1 MEFVKLIPINRI
13 CPCCGNG
20 NYMRIISG
28 KYVGEL
34 NVKCINCNSYYNYDE
49 LLKRDNG
56 KPLNGTGG
64 KTMDDLILRAAAID
78 ALTDTNLKRNVD
90 SLCDGDMNRT
100 RRAAQRVIAQL
111 PAVDAVPVIHAKWVE
126 ETDHSYHWFCS
137 NCKQVWGM
145 TKYFMKFCPNC
156 GALMDLEELNDRLD

>member
-49 LLKRDNG
+49 LLKRDNS
-56 KPLNGTGG
+56 KPLNEADGR
-64 KTMDDLILRAAAID
+64 TMDDLISRAEAINTVKSMLYQTAINSIESNEDAAKIYD
-78 ALTDTNLKRNVD
+78 DIATNRIHVWLG
-90 SLCDGDMNRT
+90 L
-100 RRAAQRVIAQL
+100 
-111 PAVDAVPVIHAKWVE
+111 VDAAENAPVVRCKDCEFYGE
-126 ETDHSYHWFCS
+126 EPYGTLKECYRGCGWTEPIDYCS
-137 NCKQVWGM
+137 RGKRR
-145 TKYFMKFCPNC
+145 
-156 GALMDLEELNDRLD
+156 ESE